1 MQATLLRVS
10 AVACVTF
17 AFAHTVRAQDQLDVS
32 DLVVPGAPLAADA
45 RPQIFTAGEEVQVVV
60 QLDAAPL
67 AAEEARNAQQ
77 AGGRM
82 SRAQGRQHLLQI
94 EQQQDS
100 LAGSIRLLGGR
111 ETGPRLSKALNAI
124 VVTIEASRIPAL
136 RGLPGVR
143 KVSPVRNYERALS
156 ETVPYIGAAA
166 VQNAGFDG
174 SGVRVAVLDS
184 GIDYTHRFF
193 GGPGTAAAYAAA
205 YGTSTADPKNATLDG
220 LFPTGKVVGGFDFVG
235 EAWPNGPLA
244 PDPDPIDCGPS
255 AIAAPCDGGHGTHVA
270 DIVAGNDGVSHKGVA
285 PGASL
290 YAVKV
295 CSAVSTSCSGLAL
308 LQGVEFALDPNG
320 DGNIDDAV
328 DVINMSLGSSYGQI
342 QDDLTE
348 ASSIASELGVVVVA
362 AAGNAGDRPYIVS
375 SPSISPATISVA
387 QTQVPSSSQNFMRI
401 VSPAAIAGNR
411 IAVFQSWSAPLTA
424 VIQAPVQYGD
434 GAGLNLNGCAAF
446 PAGSLTG
453 RVVLVDRGVCA
464 FSDKIRNIATGGGL
478 VGVIGLVAAGEPFEG
493 AFGGG
498 PAITIPGFMVH
509 QSTANAIKGQL
520 TGGVIANFDPN
531 NKVSLAMSMVSGS
544 ARGPSYSF
552 VSIKPEIGAPGAS
565 VSAEAGTGTGQ
576 TVFGGTSGATPMIAG
591 SAALLIDQNPSLSP
605 LDVKA
610 LLMNTAETNVQ
621 TNPAVEPGTLAPITR
636 IGAGEVRVNRA
647 STSTTAAWD
656 FDAQTPSLSFSYHTI
671 TDLKTLNRV
680 VEVRNYGSSSRTYSI
695 TPSFRYAA
703 DQASGA
709 VSVRTPPRIK
719 VPPYGT
725 ARFRVQLQ
733 TDPSALPV
741 WTLNG
746 GARGGDG
753 FRLQGV
759 EFDGFITLSDGTDNV
774 HLPWHILPHRA
785 AEVTPSS
792 RDVTLV
798 DAVCQIVLHHTG
810 GALNGRVDAFSL
822 LGRSGRIPAAQL
834 PGPGDSFAVID
845 LKFVGARLV
854 NSPLGPAIQ
863 FAVNTFGTRSH
874 PNYSAEF
881 DIYVDANRDGQPD
894 FVVFNLENL
903 GFGASGQN
911 VVAVVNLAT
920 NAGSIFFFT
929 DADLNSAN
937 AILTAPLSA
946 IGLTVNTQFDFS
958 VFAFDNYFT
967 GALTDAIENITYTP
981 GVPRFVASG
990 VPAAGVP
997 VAGSSNLD
1005 IQAVAGG
1012 DVASP
1017 SQTGILLLYRDARIQ
1032 READGIRVH

>member
-1 MQATLLRVS
+1 MQATLRRVS

-17 AFAHTVRAQDQLDVS
+17 TFAHTVRAQDQPDVS
-32 DLVVPGAPLAADA
+32 DLVVPGAPIAADT

-77 AGGRM
+77 AGARM
-82 SRAQGRQHLLQI
+82 SPAQGRQHLLRIQ
-94 EQQQDS
+94 QQQDA

-143 KVSPVRNYERALS
+143 KVSPVRNYERTLS

-174 SGVRVAVLDS
+174 TGVRVAVLDS

-205 YGTSTADPKNATLDG
+205 YGASTADPKNASTDG

-235 EAWPNGPLA
+235 EAWPAGPLA

-255 AIAAPCDGGHGTHVA
+255 AIAAPCAGGHGTHVA
-270 DIVAGNDGVSHKGVA
+270 DIVAGNDGASHKGVA
-285 PGASL
+285 PGAGL

-295 CSAVSTSCSGLAL
+295 CSAVATSCSGLAL
-308 LQGVEFALDPNG
+308 LQGMDFALDPNG
-320 DGNIDDAV
+320 DGSIDDAV

-348 ASSIASELGVVVVA
+348 ASSIASALGVVVVA
-362 AAGNAGDRPYIVS
+362 AAGNEGDRPYIVS

-387 QTQVPSSSQNFMRI
+387 QTQVPSAAQRFMRI
-401 VSPAAIAGNR
+401 VSPAALAGNY

-446 PAGSLTG
+446 APGSLTG
-453 RVVLVDRGVCA
+453 RIVLVDRGVCN
-464 FSDKIRNIATGGGL
+464 FSDKIRNIETGGGL
-478 VGVIGLVAAGEPFEG
+478 VGVIGLVAPGDPFDG

-520 TGGVIANFDPN
+520 AAGVIANFDPN
-531 NKVSLAMSMVSGS
+531 NRVSLAMSMVSGS

-552 VSIKPEIGAPGAS
+552 VSIKPDIGAPGAS
-565 VSAEAGTGTGQ
+565 VSAEAGTGIGQ
-576 TVFGGTSGATPMIAG
+576 TAFGGTSGATPMIAG
-591 SAALLIDQNPSLSP
+591 SAALLIQQHPTFSP

-621 TNPAVEPGTLAPITR
+621 TNPVVEPGVLAPITR

-647 STSTTAAWD
+647 SASTTAAWD
-656 FDAQTPSLSFSYHTI
+656 VDTQTPSLSFSYDTV
-671 TDLKTLNRV
+671 TDPKTLNKV
-680 VEVRNYGSSSRTYSI
+680 VAVRNYGSSSRTYSI
-695 TPSFRYAA
+695 APSFRYAA

-709 VSVRTPPRIK
+709 VSLKAPPKIT
-719 VPPYGT
+719 VPGFGT
-725 ARFRVQLQ
+725 ATFRVQLR
-733 TDPSALPV
+733 TNPSSLPI

-774 HLPWHILPHRA
+774 HLPWHVLPHRA

-792 RDVTLV
+792 TNVTLV
-798 DAVCQIVLHHTG
+798 DGSSQI
-810 GALNGRVDAFSL
+810 ALNHTRGTVPGRVDVFSL
-822 LGRSGRIPAAQL
+822 LGRSSRIPPTQL
-834 PGPGDSFAVID
+834 PGPGDNFAVID
-845 LKFVGARLV
+845 LKYVGARLV
-854 NSPLGPAIQ
+854 NSPAGPAIQ
-863 FAVNTFGTRSH
+863 FAVNTFGARAH

-894 FVVFNLENL
+894 FVVFNLENG
-903 GFGASGQN
+903 GFGVSGQN

-946 IGLTVNTQFDFS
+946 IGLTASTQFDFS

-967 GALTDAIENITYTP
+967 GALTDAIENIRYTP

-1005 IQAVAGG
+1005 IQSVAGG

-1032 READGIRVH
+1032 READGIRVN